1 MAITVAKLGAVERKS
16 MASLPAV
23 RRFEAAGFR
32 AWPAEQVAFDGSW
45 QRRLAPGHP
54 TKRPN
59 CLVPLD
65 PGDTRDIAERVAR
78 SQDIFAKA
86 GVPFVIKE
94 TPLCPPELVAYLR
107 ENGWEAEAESS
118 VQSAPLSDN
127 LPVSAMDI
135 IPSHD
140 VGLFVEAC
148 QEIEASGR
156 TSREAMHRLFSS
168 LEPEIGMF
176 IMSDGNALPLA
187 VTLCVHDG
195 QLAGLQQVAVAASER
210 GRGLGFEITVAALKW
225 ARLRGATTAWLQV
238 EVANEPAKALYRKL
252 GFEEIY
258 RYRYWRKEA

>member
-1 MAITVAKLGAVERKS
+1 MS
-16 MASLPAV
+16 NLPAV

-45 QRRLAPGHP
+45 QRRLTPGHP

-78 SQDIFAKA
+78 SQEIYAEA

-94 TPLCPPELVAYLR
+94 TPLCPPALVAYLR
-107 ENGWEAEAESS
+107 ENGWKAEGEAS
-118 VQSAPLSDN
+118 VQTAPLSES

-140 VGLFVEAC
+140 VDVFVDAC
-148 QEIEASGR
+148 LEIEPSGR
-156 TSREAMHRLFSS
+156 TPRASMHRLFSA
-168 LEPEIGMF
+168 LKPEVGMF
-176 IMSDGNALPLA
+176 ILSDGNAPPHA
-187 VTLCVHDG
+187 VTMCVHDG

-210 GRGLGFEITVAALKW
+210 GRGLGFEITAAALKW
-225 ARLRGATTAWLQV
+225 ARLRGATMAWLQV
-238 EVANEPAKALYRKL
+238 EVANAPALALYRKF
-252 GFEEIY
+252 GFSEIY